1 MDELDKENYTSKGL
15 RYSIPTL
22 LWIGHLCQEN
32 KMPFD
37 LSRRGFAVFHGKRRA
52 LVHPSEHS
60 TLYFAS
66 LLVC

>member
-1 MDELDKENYTSKGL
+1 MDKLDKENYTPKGL

-32 KMPFD
+32 KTPFD
-37 LSRRGFAVFHGKRRA
+37 LSRLSFAVFHGKGRA

-60 TLYFAS
+60 KLYVAS